1 MRDVLRLRGTRVLL
15 IGETTST
22 LGDWALLLA
31 LAIWVKTLT
40 NSNSLAGLVLLAMT
54 APTLAAPLYGW
65 VVDRFR
71 RKPFLIAVNLLSA
84 LAIASLL
91 LVNSRR
97 DVWIIFVVCVL
108 YGISFSITGGAFAG
122 LIKELVPDEMIGAAN
137 GMFSSVRQSMR
148 LVGPLAGAGLFAAFG
163 GHLVAIVDIVSFAVA
178 AAAVAAVR
186 VDETLPEHVEQ
197 HWLREVSAGVG
208 HLWRTKAIRDTT
220 ASVAIGLLAL
230 GAVDTIVFAY
240 IDQGLHRPPSFLGVL
255 LTVQGVGAVV
265 GAVVAPR
272 IMQRLGEVAVVA
284 VGILAFGICIGLLIY
299 PSTALAL
306 VAMPVAGLAN
316 TAAFVSYNTLLQ
328 RRTPGPIMGRVSA
341 ATDMVT
347 GTAQTLSMAVGA
359 SLIAIVNYK
368 IMFAVIAAALLTNGG
383 VLWHRRGVEPIAVPA
398 GVGAASGDV
407 ETPGGHVEVSGGEV
421 RMPSGPAEA
430 AAMPVAAAPAD

>member
-15 IGETTST
+15 AGETTST

-65 VVDRFR
+65 IVDRFR

-91 LVNSRR
+91 LVNNRH

-122 LIKELVPDEMIGAAN
+122 LIKELVPDEKLGAAN
-137 GMFSSVRQSMR
+137 GMFSSARQSMR

-178 AAAVAAVR
+178 AVALAAVR
-186 VDETLPEHVEQ
+186 VVETRPEHVEQ
-197 HWLREVSAGVG
+197 HWLHEVSAGVR
-208 HLWRTKAIRDTT
+208 HVWRTRVVRDTT

-255 LTVQGVGAVV
+255 LTVQGVGAVI

-272 IMQRLGEVAVVA
+272 IMRRLGEVAVVA

-299 PSTALAL
+299 PSTPLAL
-306 VAMPVAGLAN
+306 VAMPIAGLAN
-316 TAAFVSYNTLLQ
+316 TAAFVSYSTLLQ

-341 ATDMVT
+341 ATDMVI
-347 GTAQTLSMAVGA
+347 GTAQTLSMAAGA
-359 SLIAIVNYK
+359 SLIAVVNYK
-368 IMFAVIAAALLTNGG
+368 IMFAVIAAALLINGA
-383 VLWHRRGVEPIAVPA
+383 VLWQRRGLAPVEAARTATVA
-398 GVGAASGDV
+398 GD
-407 ETPGGHVEVSGGEV
+407 T
-421 RMPSGPAEA
+421 AEA
-430 AAMPVAAAPAD
+430 AEARGAALAAAVATTPVGASTAD